1 MIVAIVAPVRA
12 NAARPAV
19 TVEIESIDNLISDVT
34 TASKTLGQKTMEPAM
49 MRGAIGEA
57 LNAPGLVGIDT
68 TKPIQIHVFLPKVK
82 ADDPAFTPDKLMPLS
97 AFVLPLSDNGQAFS
111 SAVKSRFPVSKKTG
125 SVHHFSQPATGGEEP
140 PQGLYLAALG
150 KRVITSKQPGAAEAA
165 LASLKAHGTPSPA
178 VRFPGTVRVYVS
190 IETAATFVET
200 ALIPGAGDDAQ
211 TRDAGRNANG
221 SVRHTRRRGEGPSPV
236 DARAAQLHS
245 GHQSFFHHDRRL

>member
-111 SAVKSRFPVSKKTG
+111 SAVKAGSPFQRRRAVFIISRSRPPVEKNRRKG
-125 SVHHFSQPATGGEEP
+125 STSQP
-140 PQGLYLAALG
+140 
-150 KRVITSKQPGAAEAA
+150 
-165 LASLKAHGTPSPA
+165 LASGLSRANSLAQQRQRWPA
-178 VRFPGTVRVYVS
+178 
-190 IETAATFVET
+190 
-200 ALIPGAGDDAQ
+200 
-211 TRDAGRNANG
+211 
-221 SVRHTRRRGEGPSPV
+221 
-236 DARAAQLHS
+236 
-245 GHQSFFHHDRRL
+245 